1 MALSAGEAIETQV
14 KTIGQPERQAIIA
27 GTGQGQ
33 QLTAGKRQAIDR
45 WHVLRLQ
52 SQAQTRSLLNPSGK
66 YFCPSR
72 QRCEQGAFANAVRA
86 SQPDNFTGSQHQVEW
101 LGRRLLP
108 AGDQVL
114 NM

>member
-1 MALSAGEAIETQV
+1 M
-14 KTIGQPERQAIIA
+14 RQAIIA

-33 QLTAGKRQAIDR
+33 QLAAGKRQTIN
-45 WHVLRLQ
+45 WWNILRLQ
-52 SQAQTRSLLNPSGK
+52 SQAQTGSLLNPSGK

-86 SQPDNFTGSQHQVEW
+86 SQPDNFTGRQRQVEW

-108 AGDQVL
+108 AGC
-114 NM
+114 